1 MQAPAIVINGDYLR
15 ALRDAHGYTPETF
28 AEVVGTSASNLR
40 RIEQGKRQPAPD
52 LRKRIA
58 VHLRIPLVALR
69 DKEPFEA
76 ALAVALEVVVAA

>member
-1 MQAPAIVINGDYLR
+1 MTPPAILINGAYLR
-15 ALRDAHGYTPETF
+15 ALRDAHGFTPETF

-58 VHLRIPLVALR
+58 IRLRIPLVALR

-76 ALAVALEVVVAA
+76 ALARALEAVAA